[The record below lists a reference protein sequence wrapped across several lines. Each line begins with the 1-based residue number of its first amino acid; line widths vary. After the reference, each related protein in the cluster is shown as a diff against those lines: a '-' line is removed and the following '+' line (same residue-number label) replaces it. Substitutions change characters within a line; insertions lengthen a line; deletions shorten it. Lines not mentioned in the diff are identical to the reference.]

1 VTDTDLGKLFEVL
14 PLLGGLAAFV
24 WWQMRDLKRAKAES
38 LAKKAQAAQ
47 AEAQEKAAAPDPNPP
62 A

>member
-1 VTDTDLGKLFEVL
+1 VSDTNLGKLFEVL

-38 LAKKAQAAQ
+38 LAKKKQAAE
-47 AEAQEKAAAPDPNPP
+47 AEAAAAAEKNDKPS